1 MTEFAS
7 KYKDL
12 LTISFS
18 ALSFIIACTALFFSA
33 RTALRDRSKLLITA
47 RTVAEPFYNKVYKI
61 EVKVTN
67 IGRRIAAIE
76 GVQCHYE
83 QGYTCRDYIEEGI
96 HLKEKERVVL
106 DVERRST
113 ILNGDEGDVY
123 QLEDITVLD
132 TQGKEYKIKNSKKLV
147 EKLIAE
153 G

>member
-1 MTEFAS
+1 MTEFVS
-7 KYKDL
+7 RYKDFL
-12 LTISFS
+12 AISFN

-33 RTALRDRSKLLITA
+33 RTALRDRPKLLITA
-47 RTVAEPFYNKVYKI
+47 RTVADPFYNQVYKI

-83 QGYTCRDYIEEGI
+83 QGYTCRDYIKDGI
-96 HLKEKERVVL
+96 HLKEKERTIL
-106 DVERRST
+106 DVERHR
-113 ILNGDEGDVY
+113 IIFNGDEGDVY

-147 EKLIAE
+147 EKLIVK